1 MTAEIASTALA
12 LLPLSVAA
20 SAIFSRSERMLFA
33 SVGELSSRVGLHT
46 CVGISVCLPAA
57 PQRPP
62 TKVSH
67 TVVLSAT
74 LDRLTISLFSS
85 YGCYNGL
92 IGENHVTQNRAKKH
106 KTTEIFGI
114 ANDRPDFLL
123 AIGSRIRT
131 ARLEMGSSVEA
142 FASSSG
148 LTPSQLS
155 HIERG
160 LLRISAVQL
169 YDSAQ
174 HCNKPLGYFF
184 ADQEP
189 EISAERIVVE

>member
-1 MTAEIASTALA
+1 MA
-12 LLPLSVAA
+12 
-20 SAIFSRSERMLFA
+20 
-33 SVGELSSRVGLHT
+33 
-46 CVGISVCLPAA
+46 
-57 PQRPP
+57 
-62 TKVSH
+62 
-67 TVVLSAT
+67 
-74 LDRLTISLFSS
+74 
-85 YGCYNGL
+85 
-92 IGENHVTQNRAKKH
+92 QNRAKKRR
-106 KTTEIFGI
+106 TTEIFEI
-114 ANDRPDFLL
+114 SNDRPDFLL

-142 FASSSG
+142 FASCSG

-189 EISAERIVVE
+189 KMSVERSVAE